1 MRHPPRSQRL
11 GLLPSVLLV
20 LACSAAP
27 QSEFGNVG
35 GALGNGGS
43 SSNAAGAAGNAS
55 AAVCRPPVGT
65 NGSPQTI
72 EDAVTLLNALPKP
85 TSIPCFLESLD
96 RPLHASATS
105 NTISAQPAF
114 SAASP
119 RIFLRLGQL
128 VLSVVPEG
136 DASHLI
142 EFSYLLEGDAR
153 SIKGELSLPL
163 TQAVPASAPYEHVL
177 STDASGRGGT
187 VCGLCHGPE
196 ERVQSIDFTA
206 AFSSVAFRPNPNS
219 RVPLEA
225 LTQAQK
231 SCDVAA
237 QPERCAVLTALFGH
251 GPVVQADFPSTMVL
265 FE

>member
-1 MRHPPRSQRL
+1 M
-11 GLLPSVLLV
+11 LLV
-20 LACSAAP
+20 LGCSAAP
-27 QSEFGNVG
+27 QSEFGNAG
-35 GALGNGGS
+35 GALGNAGS
-43 SSNAAGAAGNAS
+43 SSSAAGAAGDAS
-55 AAVCRPPVGT
+55 TAVCRPPADM
-65 NGSPQTI
+65 NGSPDTI

-85 TSIPCFLESLD
+85 TSISCFLESLD
-96 RPLHASATS
+96 RPLYASATS

-163 TQAVPASAPYEHVL
+163 TQAVPAATPYEHVL

-187 VCGLCHGPE
+187 VCGLCHGQE
-196 ERVQSIDFTA
+196 ERAQSVDFTA
-206 AFSSVAFRPNPNS
+206 AFSSVAFRPNP
-219 RVPLEA
+219 RTLVPLEA
-225 LTQAQK
+225 LAQAQK
-231 SCDVAA
+231 ACDVAA
-237 QPERCAVLTALFGH
+237 QPERCAMLTALFGH